1 MYFNIAYKMINKAQK
16 MEMEVENGILFERGT
31 IGKWPIFKWTII
43 MGSEGYPFFYRLQQ
57 KDES

>member
-1 MYFNIAYKMINKAQK
+1 

-31 IGKWPIFKWTII
+31 IGKWPIFKWTVI